1 MLRTFRAWLKG
12 SRLEWIDEIPEFGNR
27 LIQVHVTLLEN
38 EPDLEAK
45 SRGRKMAEILEK
57 LSACQALNDV
67 EPVAWQRESRQ
78 DRSLPGRLF

>member
-1 MLRTFRAWLKG
+1 MLKTFRAWLKG
-12 SRLEWIDEIPEFGNR
+12 SRLEWIDEIPESGNR

-57 LSACQALNDV
+57 LSACQALTDV
-67 EPVAWQRESRQ
+67 DPVVWQRENRQ
-78 DRSLPGRLF
+78 ERSLPGR

>member
-57 LSACQALNDV
+57 LSASQALTDID
-67 EPVAWQRESRQ
+67 PVVWQRETRQ
-78 DRSLPGRLF
+78 ARPLPGR